1 MITYF
6 HRNKSCGYSIHKVFS
21 TLEYEIAKYESIK
34 DHYTQ
39 TERTTPL
46 SIFHNILFAY
56 KNRDKYGV
64 NHISGQIHDTII
76 GLIGCRKILTIHD
89 LVFIRNAS
97 NILIKIYKLIF
108 WVYIPIFLADRTI
121 CISKQTQKEINRYIH
136 SDKIQVIYNPIDPK
150 IEFIPKSFNEVK
162 PTILHVGTFWN
173 KNLKRTIIAL
183 KDISCH
189 LRIIGELDNETIDML
204 KGYKI
209 NYSNKKDLTDD
220 EIRQE
225 YIHCD
230 IVNFPSIYEG
240 FGMPIIEGQKTGRVV
255 ITSQLEPMIEI
266 SGNAVEYVNPYD
278 INSIRDAY
286 LNVINHPNHREELIR
301 KGLINVER
309 FDVRRIAKQYMDIY
323 NELRK

>member
-1 MITYF
+1 
-6 HRNKSCGYSIHKVFS
+6 
-21 TLEYEIAKYESIK
+21 
-34 DHYTQ
+34 
-39 TERTTPL
+39 
-46 SIFHNILFAY
+46 
-56 KNRDKYGV
+56 
-64 NHISGQIHDTII
+64 
-76 GLIGCRKILTIHD
+76 
-89 LVFIRNAS
+89 
-97 NILIKIYKLIF
+97 
-108 WVYIPIFLADRTI
+108 
-121 CISKQTQKEINRYIH
+121 
-136 SDKIQVIYNPIDPK
+136 
-150 IEFIPKSFNEVK
+150 
-162 PTILHVGTFWN
+162 
-173 KNLKRTIIAL
+173 
-183 KDISCH
+183 
-189 LRIIGELDNETIDML
+189 ML
-204 KGYKI
+204 KEYKI
-209 NYSNKKDLTDD
+209 DYSNKKDLTDD

-309 FDVRRIAKQYMDIY
+309 FDVRKIAKQYMDIY

>member
-6 HRNKSCGYSIHKVFS
+6 HRNKSCGYSIQKVFK
-21 TLEYEIAKYESIK
+21 TIENEIKKSIIIK
-34 DHYTQ
+34 DIYMPTKHSFPWDIFINSYYT
-39 TERTTPL
+39 
-46 SIFHNILFAY
+46 Y
-56 KNRDKYGV
+56 KNKNKKGI
-64 NHISGQIHDTII
+64 NHISGHIHDSIL
-76 GLIGCRKILTIHD
+76 GLIGCKTVLTIHD
-89 LVFIRNAS
+89 TVFIDNTY
-97 NILIKIYKLIF
+97 NPIKRLYKWLF
-108 WVYIPIFLADRTI
+108 WLYIPIKLSNVVT
-121 CISKQTQKEINRYIH
+121 CISSETQKQILKHIKTNKL
-136 SDKIQVIYNPIDPK
+136 KIIYNPINPQIVYTK
-150 IEFIPKSFNEVK
+150 KEFN
-162 PTILHVGTFWN
+162 PTNPQILHIGTGWN

-183 KDISCH
+183 KDIPCH
-189 LRIIGELDNETIDML
+189 LRIIGELDNEKIDLL
-204 KGYKI
+204 KEYKI

-309 FDVRRIAKQYMDIY
+309 FDVRKIAKQYMDIY